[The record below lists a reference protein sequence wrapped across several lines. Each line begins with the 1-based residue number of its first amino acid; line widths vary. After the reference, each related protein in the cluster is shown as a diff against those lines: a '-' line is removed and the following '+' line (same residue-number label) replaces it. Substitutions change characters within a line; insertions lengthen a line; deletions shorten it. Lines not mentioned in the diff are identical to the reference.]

1 METQLQQDYQQQ
13 QEYINADST
22 SGAVVLQNPPVE
34 APSKSELQ
42 DMGGK
47 ISEFLANLP
56 DYTSRFFQEY
66 KLPLLSFALLVVAII
81 SLRVIVAVLN
91 AFNGIP
97 LVQPLFELIGMG
109 YTVWFTS
116 RYLLKESNRKE
127 LAAEIDEMKKQIL
140 GTSVSG

>member
-47 ISEFLANLP
+47 ISEFLAKLP
-56 DYTSRFFQEY
+56 DYISRFYQEY
-66 KLPLLSFALLVVAII
+66 KLPVLSFALLVVAII
-81 SLRVIVAVLN
+81 SLRVVLAVLN

-97 LVQPLFELIGMG
+97 LAQPLFELIGMG

-116 RYLLKESNRKE
+116 RYLLKKSNRKE
-127 LAAEIDEMKKQIL
+127 LAAEIGSMKKQIL
-140 GTSVSG
+140 GISISG